1 MWQAVESGTV
11 LIAEEDCPARK
22 FADTEF
28 YNDWASPTERH
39 RGSSRHQNRWR
50 ATRGHPSSLHYP
62 LSRSGSYDRPAA
74 EVLTRIR
81 NNLRRSVDLG
91 RLLRKRTEDA
101 VAQAALVERACCAAF
116 WLAAGFSDTLLS

>member
-39 RGSSRHQNRWR
+39 VGIKIDGCKLKILAIFVLQGKTEVQSKMVKVE
-50 ATRGHPSSLHYP
+50 P
-62 LSRSGSYDRPAA
+62 LKG
-74 EVLTRIR
+74 VKKI
-81 NNLRRSVDLG
+81 
-91 RLLRKRTEDA
+91 
-101 VAQAALVERACCAAF
+101 
-116 WLAAGFSDTLLS
+116 FSQFL